1 MGFIMI
7 IISIITRTW
16 NPFEIIDITEKKIEL
31 NKKTPENNFILI
43 CKSDVLG
50 YVYLPR
56 LKFLLYEDNNNNPTG
71 NVFDALLSFNSHS
84 LIHYLEINYNKE
96 YNYLN
101 SLFLE
106 LNRSKKEPSKEYYEL
121 VSSVLK
127 RVKKDIKNKRRGRK
141 W

>member
-1 MGFIMI
+1 MNDIESMVKIYNTKDIDWMGESINSVSDLTRHHI
-7 IISIITRTW
+7 I
-16 NPFEIIDITEKKIEL
+16 KKEYGGCDNI
-31 NKKTPENNFILI
+31 NN
-43 CKSDVLG
+43 
-50 YVYLPR
+50 Y
-56 LKFLLYEDNNNNPTG
+56 
-71 NVFDALLSFNSHS
+71 ALLSFNSHS

-141 W
+141 